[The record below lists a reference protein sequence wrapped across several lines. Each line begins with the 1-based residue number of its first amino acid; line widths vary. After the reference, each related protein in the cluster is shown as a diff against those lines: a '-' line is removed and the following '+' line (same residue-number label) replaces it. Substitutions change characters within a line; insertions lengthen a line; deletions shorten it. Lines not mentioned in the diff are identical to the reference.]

1 MIGSVETLTTE
12 RDQLVED
19 KDKAEAEMK
28 KKLEVRKRHCLKMYY
43 YGLNNNVC
51 NFHVWMCFQTEKK
64 LFISHD
70 YLVTVPF
77 SFISP
82 IDSRR

>member
-1 MIGSVETLTTE
+1 METLTTE

-43 YGLNNNVC
+43 YRLSNNVC
-51 NFHVWMCFQTEKK
+51 GFHVWMFSDRKK